1 MTENDF
7 TFIVCCTLWNNSKL
21 IFPRVFYLFLRS
33 LQVYDRLQKLMFCVS
48 KNSTV
53 ALVDSMGHD
62 FNEVVLKW
70 KAPTE
75 QVQLVSEA
83 L

>member
-1 MTENDF
+1 M
-7 TFIVCCTLWNNSKL
+7 
-21 IFPRVFYLFLRS
+21 FYLFLRS

-70 KAPTE
+70 KESLTPTE
-75 QVQLVSEA
+75 QVQLESEV

>member
-1 MTENDF
+1 
-7 TFIVCCTLWNNSKL
+7 
-21 IFPRVFYLFLRS
+21 
-33 LQVYDRLQKLMFCVS
+33 MFCVS

-70 KAPTE
+70 QESLTPTE
-75 QVQLVSEA
+75 QLQLESEV

>member
-1 MTENDF
+1 
-7 TFIVCCTLWNNSKL
+7 
-21 IFPRVFYLFLRS
+21 
-33 LQVYDRLQKLMFCVS
+33 MFCVS

-75 QVQLVSEA
+75 QVQLESEA

>member
-1 MTENDF
+1 
-7 TFIVCCTLWNNSKL
+7 
-21 IFPRVFYLFLRS
+21 
-33 LQVYDRLQKLMFCVS
+33 MFCVS

-53 ALVDSMGHD
+53 ALADSMGHD

-70 KAPTE
+70 KESLTPTE
-75 QVQLVSEA
+75 QLQFESEV